1 MPIGLSAKKSL
12 RQSERNHSAN
22 VALKTKVKLAI
33 KTYLAKPTAD
43 GLKSVYAMMDKAVKK
58 NIFHKNK
65 VARLKSSY
73 SKKLVKSETAKPK
86 KVSKT
91 AKKMS

>member
-22 VALKTKVKLAI
+22 VALKTKVKSTV
-33 KTYLAKPTAD
+33 KSYLAKPTAD
-43 GLKSVYAMMDKAVKK
+43 GLKMVYTMLDKAVKK
-58 NIFHKNK
+58 NIYHKNK

-73 SKKLVKSETAKPK
+73 TKKMGKAEVKPAKLA
-86 KVSKT
+86 KT
-91 AKKMS
+91 AKKKS